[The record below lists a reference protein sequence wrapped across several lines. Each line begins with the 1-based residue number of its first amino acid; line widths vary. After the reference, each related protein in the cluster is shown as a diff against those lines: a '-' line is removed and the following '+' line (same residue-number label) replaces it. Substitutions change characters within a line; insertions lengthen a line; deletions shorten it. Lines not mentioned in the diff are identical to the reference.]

1 MLSLIS
7 RWRNSSGDTLKS
19 DDPDLAALAKRLV
32 SDYRQTL
39 KASNAVDFDDLIL
52 LVLQLFGE
60 HPAALEECRDRY
72 RYIMVDEYQDTNGS
86 QFDLVHSLA
95 KENRNF
101 CVVGDDDQSIYGY
114 SVEVTN
120 QVEREIIEVVNSTIV
135 QSEDQKYKALLTIF
149 EDLTP
154 LIVNTNGT
162 VAKYRIEIE
171 IKYELLQ
178 IDSDEVISTGTTR
191 GFAQYDVTGS
201 EIVNEDTKKSM
212 TKIATKNAIQLMTS
226 RIQSSISR

>member
-1 MLSLIS
+1 MSKLLATLAIFFIFLSCGFKPIYKI
-7 RWRNSSGDTLKS
+7 TS
-19 DDPDLAALAKRLV
+19 DDIDL
-32 SDYRQTL
+32 D
-39 KASNAVDFDDLIL
+39 
-52 LVLQLFGE
+52 
-60 HPAALEECRDRY
+60 
-72 RYIMVDEYQDTNGS
+72 
-86 QFDLVHSLA
+86 
-95 KENRNF
+95 
-101 CVVGDDDQSIYGY
+101 GY
-114 SVEVTN
+114 YVEVAN
-120 QVEREIIEVVNSTIV
+120 KVSREIIEEVNSTIV
-135 QSEDQKYKALLTIF
+135 PGENQKYRALLNIF

-171 IKYELLQ
+171 IKYELIQ
-178 IDSDEVISTGTTR
+178 IDINEVISTGTTR

>member
-1 MLSLIS
+1 MRKFLT
-7 RWRNSSGDTLKS
+7 TLAVFFIFLGCGFKPIYKMTS
-19 DDPDLAALAKRLV
+19 DD
-32 SDYRQTL
+32 
-39 KASNAVDFDDLIL
+39 ASLD
-52 LVLQLFGE
+52 
-60 HPAALEECRDRY
+60 
-72 RYIMVDEYQDTNGS
+72 
-86 QFDLVHSLA
+86 
-95 KENRNF
+95 
-101 CVVGDDDQSIYGY
+101 GY

-120 QVEREIIEVVNSTIV
+120 QVAREIIEEVDSTIV

-171 IKYELLQ
+171 IKYELLK
-178 IDSDEVISTGTTR
+178 IDNDAVISKGTTR
-191 GFAQYDVTGS
+191 GFAQYDVTSS

-212 TKIATKNAIQLMTS
+212 TKIATKNAIQLMAS

>member
-1 MLSLIS
+1 MSKLLATLVIFFIFLSCGFKPIY
-7 RWRNSSGDTLKS
+7 K
-19 DDPDLAALAKRLV
+19 
-32 SDYRQTL
+32 
-39 KASNAVDFDDLIL
+39 I
-52 LVLQLFGE
+52 
-60 HPAALEECRDRY
+60 
-72 RYIMVDEYQDTNGS
+72 TN
-86 QFDLVHSLA
+86 DNTTIA
-95 KENRNF
+95 
-101 CVVGDDDQSIYGY
+101 GY

-120 QVEREIIEVVNSTIV
+120 KVSRVIIEEVNNTIV
-135 QSEDQKYKALLTIF
+135 EGGNQKYKALLNIY

-171 IKYELLQ
+171 IKYELIQ
-178 IDSDEVISTGTTR
+178 IDIDEVISNGTTR

-201 EIVNEDTKKSM
+201 EIANEDTRKSM

>member
-1 MLSLIS
+1 MRKLVA
-7 RWRNSSGDTLKS
+7 TLAVFFIFLGCGFEPIYKMTS
-19 DDPDLAALAKRLV
+19 DD
-32 SDYRQTL
+32 
-39 KASNAVDFDDLIL
+39 ASMD
-52 LVLQLFGE
+52 
-60 HPAALEECRDRY
+60 
-72 RYIMVDEYQDTNGS
+72 
-86 QFDLVHSLA
+86 
-95 KENRNF
+95 
-101 CVVGDDDQSIYGY
+101 GY

-120 QVEREIIEVVNSTIV
+120 QVAREIIEEVNNTIV
-135 QSEDQKYKALLTIF
+135 QSEDQKYRALLSIY

-178 IDSDEVISTGTTR
+178 IDSDKVISTGTTR

>member
-1 MLSLIS
+1 MKKLLA
-7 RWRNSSGDTLKS
+7 TL
-19 DDPDLAALAKRLV
+19 
-32 SDYRQTL
+32 
-39 KASNAVDFDDLIL
+39 AVFFIFLGCGFKPI
-52 LVLQLFGE
+52 
-60 HPAALEECRDRY
+60 Y
-72 RYIMVDEYQDTNGS
+72 KMTS
-86 QFDLVHSLA
+86 
-95 KENRNF
+95 
-101 CVVGDDDQSIYGY
+101 DDQSIYGY
-114 SVEVTN
+114 SVEVAN

-135 QSEDQKYKALLTIF
+135 QSEDQKYKALLNIY

-154 LIVNTNGT
+154 LIVNNNGT

-171 IKYELLQ
+171 IRYELIQ
-178 IDSDEVISTGTTR
+178 IDSNELISTGTTR

>member
-1 MLSLIS
+1 MRKLLAAIAIFFIFLSCGFKPIYKL
-7 RWRNSSGDTLKS
+7 TS
-19 DDPDLAALAKRLV
+19 DDIRID
-32 SDYRQTL
+32 
-39 KASNAVDFDDLIL
+39 
-52 LVLQLFGE
+52 
-60 HPAALEECRDRY
+60 
-72 RYIMVDEYQDTNGS
+72 
-86 QFDLVHSLA
+86 
-95 KENRNF
+95 
-101 CVVGDDDQSIYGY
+101 GY
-114 SVEVTN
+114 SVKFTN
-120 QVEREIIEVVNSTIV
+120 QVSREIIEEVNSAIV
-135 QSEDQKYKALLTIF
+135 QSEDQKYLALLTIY

-178 IDSDEVISTGTTR
+178 IDSDEVISSGTTR
-191 GFAQYDVTGS
+191 GFAQYDVTDS

>member
-1 MLSLIS
+1 MRKLFA
-7 RWRNSSGDTLKS
+7 TLAVFFIFLGCGFKPIYKMTS
-19 DDPDLAALAKRLV
+19 DD
-32 SDYRQTL
+32 
-39 KASNAVDFDDLIL
+39 ASMD
-52 LVLQLFGE
+52 
-60 HPAALEECRDRY
+60 
-72 RYIMVDEYQDTNGS
+72 
-86 QFDLVHSLA
+86 
-95 KENRNF
+95 
-101 CVVGDDDQSIYGY
+101 GY

-120 QVEREIIEVVNSTIV
+120 QVAREIIEEVNSTIV
-135 QSEDQKYKALLTIF
+135 QSEDQKYRALLTIY

-191 GFAQYDVTGS
+191 GFAQYDVTDS

-226 RIQSSISR
+226 RIQSSIAK